1 MEHQDLKIS
10 IVHYS
15 DFQRE
20 NLFTLFNE
28 MPFIELVYNGNFVKK
43 FQDGMYSAQ
52 TDVVFLSEKQFGK
65 DTLDVIDELLIA
77 NPIINIV
84 LIVDELLYPLPH
96 ILQKGIIY
104 LLSESNLVEDVNL
117 FFANYKRCAPYI
129 SRFFTKD
136 LLDLILKD
144 EPKPAE
150 QFYLPEKTYKTLELL
165 AKGQSYESIACTL
178 NMTLDSVRFHIK
190 KIYVKLGVKNKVD
203 AVNKFYNSKIE
214 VGVYNENRGRK
225 KKIALET

>member
-1 MEHQDLKIS
+1 
-10 IVHYS
+10 
-15 DFQRE
+15 
-20 NLFTLFNE
+20 
-28 MPFIELVYNGNFVKK
+28 
-43 FQDGMYSAQ
+43 MYSAQ

-117 FFANYKRCAPYI
+117 FFANYKRRAPYI

-225 KKIALET
+225 KKITLET

>member
-117 FFANYKRCAPYI
+117 FFANYKRRAPYI

-136 LLDLILKD
+136 LLI
-144 EPKPAE
+144 
-150 QFYLPEKTYKTLELL
+150 
-165 AKGQSYESIACTL
+165 
-178 NMTLDSVRFHIK
+178 
-190 KIYVKLGVKNKVD
+190 
-203 AVNKFYNSKIE
+203 
-214 VGVYNENRGRK
+214 
-225 KKIALET
+225 